1 MTHST
6 TETETDALVSGALP
20 TVFVADLDRAVRF
33 YTETLGLGLF
43 HRADD
48 EFAMIDAGGGMQIG
62 LHPATAKGPKPGTH
76 GSISIGL
83 NVTRP
88 IEQVVTTL
96 KQRGVTFHGP
106 VVDDDPVKLAFFGDP
121 DGNDLYL
128 CETKNQ
134 ESHKP

>member
-1 MTHST
+1 MTHPT
-6 TETETDALVSGALP
+6 TETGTDAIVNGALP
-20 TVFVADLDRAVRF
+20 TVFVSDMDRAVRF
-33 YTETLGLGLF
+33 YTETLGMSLLHQAGQ
-43 HRADD
+43 

-62 LHPATAKGPKPGTH
+62 LHPATAKAPTPGTH

-88 IEQVVTTL
+88 IEEVVAAL

-128 CETKNQ
+128 CEAK
-134 ESHKP
+134 